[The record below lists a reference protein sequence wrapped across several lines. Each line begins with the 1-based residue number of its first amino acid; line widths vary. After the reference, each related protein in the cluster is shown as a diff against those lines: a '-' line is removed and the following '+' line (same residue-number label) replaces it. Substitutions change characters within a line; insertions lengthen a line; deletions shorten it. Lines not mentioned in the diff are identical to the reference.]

1 MLPPQPRLL
10 QYHGSQGLLR
20 EKAHIPENGKVLSVR
35 IDGGKLLLF
44 VAVVVVI
51 IGGVALRAH
60 TLSDSRYPYILD
72 GLREASY
79 GGNIAKTGILTPEA
93 GSSFNNSHT
102 ASTPAFDIFIATA
115 SLFQGESSLFLIQ
128 KLIAPF
134 AILMLIGVYVLAKKL
149 TTNVRASL
157 ITLMATSAY
166 GPFVIVTQASWKE
179 CISISLMPFIFMS
192 FIMRRDPKMR
202 AISTLLLL
210 MIPFVHHF
218 IALMVI
224 LAIASF
230 SSASMMMARKAGRV
244 DSVVRLDVLVSA
256 MAIIS
261 MTIYYIFMKFDRL
274 EYLTPESGLYLFL
287 GLAVL
292 ITVGV
297 YFIAERGMS
306 KFGRKAMVTV
316 MAGGLILLL
325 VLNFLSPVGTIGS
338 NALWAISLP
347 MLAGIAIAV
356 LGILGMSLWAATVGE
371 SKLFYF
377 SMISAPFIIITYA
390 LLRAD
395 DLLSFDMITRTIDL
409 FDIGLM
415 IGVGTF
421 VIFILRKKTFIR
433 TTATLSIVCV
443 AFLLTVP
450 FALDSET
457 YAGVRNDIYAY
468 EIDAINWTVGMTLNH
483 GIDTDEHFAYVGVI
497 YNREMG
503 QSLVKQFKG
512 VIDFQ
517 SGSTVIASE
526 RWVTIGVKDM
536 PYGWV
541 KLDSPSFEA
550 KLSSF
555 NVLYL
560 GGPPG
565 TQIVVLTITAGS

>member
-1 MLPPQPRLL
+1 M
-10 QYHGSQGLLR
+10 R
-20 EKAHIPENGKVLSVR
+20 EKAHISDSGKVLSVKV
-35 IDGGKLLLF
+35 DGGKLLLL

-51 IGGVALRAH
+51 LGGVALRAH
-60 TLSDSRYPYILD
+60 TLSDSQYPYILD
-72 GLREASY
+72 GLRDANY
-79 GGNIAKTGILTPEA
+79 GSNIAKTGILTPVA
-93 GSSFNNSHT
+93 GSSFDNSHT

-134 AILMLIGVYVLAKKL
+134 AVLMLIGVYVLAKKL
-149 TTNVRASL
+149 TINVRASL
-157 ITLMATSAY
+157 IALMATSVY
-166 GPFVIVTQASWKE
+166 GPLVIVTQASWKE
-179 CISISLMPFIFMS
+179 CIGISLMPFIFMS
-192 FIMRRDPKMR
+192 FLMRRDPKMR

-292 ITVGV
+292 ITTGV
-297 YFIAERGMS
+297 YFIAARGMS
-306 KFGRKAMVTV
+306 KIGRKAMVAAMV
-316 MAGGLILLL
+316 GGLILLL
-325 VLNFLSPVGTIGS
+325 AMNFLSPVGTIES

-356 LGILGMSLWAATVGE
+356 FGILGMSIWSATVGE

-395 DLLSFDMITRTIDL
+395 DLLSLDMITRTIDL

-421 VIFILRKKTFIR
+421 VVFILRKKTFIR

-450 FALDSET
+450 FALDSEK

-468 EIDAINWTVGMTLNH
+468 EVDAINWTVEMTPNDRI
-483 GIDTDEHFAYVGVI
+483 GTDEHFAYVDVL
-497 YNREMG
+497 YNREMD
-503 QSLVKQFKG
+503 QTLVKQFKG

-517 SGSTVIASE
+517 SDSTMIASE

-541 KLDSPSFEA
+541 KLDPSSFESR
-550 KLSSF
+550 LSSF

-565 TQIVVLTITAGS
+565 TQIVVLIATAGA